1 MAYGAKVKTY
11 ERQNVPRPGNPAASE
26 AWALLEAARRIAGV
40 VQFGRFDD
48 AVDRKKIRDA
58 LRLNLRVWTII
69 QAEQTTQEADGGT
82 PESQEIRRNI
92 LTLCKFIDQHSL
104 DAMIEPTPERLAVL
118 ININRNIAA
127 GLMGSVSDD
136 DMAEAAAG
144 GTPDGPSADE
154 RAALES
160 IKTSV

>member
-1 MAYGAKVKTY
+1 MAYGTKIKTY
-11 ERQNVPRPGNPAASE
+11 ERQNVPRPGNPASSE

-40 VQFGRFDD
+40 VQFGNFES
-48 AVDRKKIRDA
+48 AEDRKKIRDA

-69 QAEQTTQEADGGT
+69 QAEQTTQEADGE
-82 PESQEIRRNI
+82 PQLQDIRRNI

-127 GLMGSVSDD
+127 GLLGSVSDD
-136 DMAEAAAG
+136 DL
-144 GTPDGPSADE
+144 PSAGAEETGPTPHE
-154 RAALES
+154 RETLDS